1 MLKFTIFVKVT
12 IHKMSA
18 NPDQL
23 RAAWRK
29 YHHLWKHEE
38 AGARHI
44 LLKEG
49 DISRQVYVID
59 KGCVRNWFNHDGRE
73 ISFQF
78 FFEGDVV
85 YSPESFR
92 KNIPS
97 QFTIETIEPVSL
109 RWLSQKD
116 MQLVREDLLLY
127 NEMVERAADKQA
139 EFMRHFFSYLK
150 NTPQERY
157 ELLLQQHPEIIRRVP
172 LQHIAS
178 YLGITP
184 VSLSRIRNRQ

>member
-1 MLKFTIFVKVT
+1 
-12 IHKMSA
+12 MSA
-18 NPDQL
+18 NPHQI

-38 AGARHI
+38 VGARHA

-49 DISRQVYVID
+49 DISRKIYVID
-59 KGCVRNWFNHDGRE
+59 KGCVRNWFNHNGKE

-92 KNIPS
+92 KSIAS
-97 QFTIETIEPVSL
+97 QFTIETVEPVSL

-116 MQLVREDLLLY
+116 MALVREDLLLY
-127 NEMVERAADKQA
+127 NEMIERAADKQA

-157 ELLLQQHPEIIRRVP
+157 ELLLQQHPEIIKRVP
-172 LQHIAS
+172 LQYIAS

-184 VSLSRIRNRQ
+184 VSLSRIRNRQISVS

>member
-1 MLKFTIFVKVT
+1 MIDPTEIK
-12 IHKMSA
+12 SA
-18 NPDQL
+18 
-23 RAAWRK
+23 WKK
-29 YHHLWKHEE
+29 YDHLWKFEE
-38 AGARHI
+38 AGSRHL

-49 DISRQVYVID
+49 NISRKIYVIR
-59 KGCVRNWFNHDGRE
+59 KGCIRNWFYHDGKE

-92 KNIPS
+92 KNTPS
-97 QFTIETIEPVSL
+97 LFSIETIEPVTL
-109 RWLSQKD
+109 KWMSQMD
-116 MQLVREDLLLY
+116 METVREDLLLY
-127 NEMVERAADKQA
+127 KYMIGKAVDKNA

-150 NTPQERY
+150 NIPQERY
-157 ELLLQQHPEIIRRVP
+157 EILLSENPEIIKRVP

-178 YLGITP
+178 YLGITA

>member
-1 MLKFTIFVKVT
+1 
-12 IHKMSA
+12 MSA
-18 NPDQL
+18 NPDQI

-38 AGARHI
+38 AGARHV

-49 DISRQVYVID
+49 HISRRIYVID
-59 KGCVRNWFNHDGRE
+59 KGCIRNWFYHEGKE

-92 KNIPS
+92 KSTPS

-109 RWLSQKD
+109 RWLNQKD
-116 MQLVREDLLLY
+116 LEQLREDTLLY
-127 NEMVERAADKQA
+127 TEMIERAADKQA

-157 ELLLQQHPEIIRRVP
+157 EILLAQHPEIIKRVP

-184 VSLSRIRNRQ
+184 VSLSRIRTRR

>member
-1 MLKFTIFVKVT
+1 MANQPFTA
-12 IHKMSA
+12 SA
-18 NPDQL
+18 EIKS
-23 RAAWRK
+23 AWKK
-29 YHHLWKHEE
+29 YASLWKHEE
-38 AGARHI
+38 VNARHL

-49 DISRQVYVID
+49 EISRKLYVIEQ
-59 KGCVRNWFNHDGRE
+59 GCIRNWFYHDGKE

-85 YSPESFR
+85 YSQESFR
-92 KNIPS
+92 KNTPS
-97 QFTIETIEPVSL
+97 PFSIEAIEPVTL

-116 MQLVREDLLLY
+116 MKIIRKDLLLY
-127 NEMVERAADKQA
+127 NDMIEKVADKNA
-139 EFMRHFFSYLK
+139 KFMQHFFSYLK

-157 ELLLQQHPEIIRRVP
+157 ENLLNQNPEIILRIP